1 MSRLR
6 KLLEKSEASRHQSE
20 YSLLLEQK
28 TCRELKDEL
37 ADKDAKFVEETQKYK
52 GSFQSHAFLTLL
64 LTMVIS

>member
-28 TCRELKDEL
+28 NCRELKDEL
-37 ADKDAKFVEETQKYK
+37 AEKDAKFVEETQKYK
-52 GSFQSHAFLTLL
+52 GSFQSHAF
-64 LTMVIS
+64 

>member
-28 TCRELKDEL
+28 MCRELKDEL
-37 ADKDAKFVEETQKYK
+37 ADKDVKFVEETQKYK
-52 GSFQSHAFLTLL
+52 G
-64 LTMVIS
+64 